1 MVASDNN
8 PDAWEVTGT
17 LLREVARL
25 HVRAQREQVACCGTT
40 VAQCHVLTEL
50 GRRSPLA
57 MSALVRR
64 LGLDKGWI
72 SRAVAALVE
81 GGLVARSRDGADGR
95 VVVLGLTRAGRRRVR
110 ELNRSLDRQAAR
122 VLGRISG
129 SDRAQVH
136 RALELTRRALREELR
151 LADEPAGAVPNPRKG
166 GPACP

>member
-1 MVASDNN
+1 MVASDNDL
-8 PDAWEVTGT
+8 DALEVTGA

-57 MSALVRR
+57 MTALVRR

-81 GGLVARSRDGADGR
+81 EGLLARTRDGADAR
-95 VVVLGLTRAGRRRVR
+95 VVVVGLTRAGQKRVR
-110 ELNRSLDRQAAR
+110 ELNRTLDRQAAR
-122 VLGRISG
+122 VLGRISR
-129 SDRAQVH
+129 SDRTQVH
-136 RALELTRRALREELR
+136 GALELVRRALRQELR
-151 LADEPAGAVPNPRKG
+151 LADDLGAGPMARKG
-166 GPACP
+166 VPACP